1 MIGDEALDY
10 LKEKYNMV
18 ETVDRGGYRYL
29 RFAPGTQWV
38 ACTGMNKYVISLR
51 DKFEWKWLE
60 HWDKN
65 GILHGY
71 ELIWENTIF
80 KNAVCDKECLDS
92 VMDRLYNQ
100 WKKLEQEIKEKKY
113 QMKLNRIKSDF

>member
-51 DKFEWKWLE
+51 DKFEWKWL
-60 HWDKN
+60 
-65 GILHGY
+65 
-71 ELIWENTIF
+71 
-80 KNAVCDKECLDS
+80 VCDKECLDS

-113 QMKLNRIKSDF
+113 QMKLNHIKLDF

>member
-38 ACTGMNKYVISLR
+38 ACTGMNKYVINLR

-65 GILHGY
+65 GILHSY
-71 ELIWENTIF
+71 ELIWEDTIF
-80 KNAVCDKECLDS
+80 KSTLCEKVCLDPA
-92 VMDRLYNQ
+92 MDNMFHQ
-100 WKKLEQEIKEKKY
+100 WEKLEKEIKEKQYKI
-113 QMKLNRIKSDF
+113 KLNHIKLDF